1 MQASPESQPRLLSI
15 EAAASYIGVS
25 KWTLRDLIFR
35 GDIPCVRIKRRLL
48 VDVLDLDAY
57 IARFKIQHPA

>member
-1 MQASPESQPRLLSI
+1 VQASPESQPRLLSI